1 MVGATYE
8 IMRGLT
14 LYGSYAEANRAPTP
28 AELACSDPENPCL
41 IESFLTA
48 DPPLD
53 QVVSHTYELGLRG
66 KLASHD
72 DQKLEWTAGLFHA
85 LSVNDIIMVAD
96 EISGRGFFDNAGDTL
111 RQGIEL
117 GDALHRQAPHGL
129 RQLRA
134 RRRHLPD
141 ALHSRLAQQSLG
153 RRLQLRR
160 RTAGTAVDPDEPI
173 CVQVNDGDTIPGI
186 PLHRFKTGFDY
197 WITSKWKFGA
207 DFLAASDQIF
217 FGDEGNDNPP
227 LAGYGKVDLHSSYD
241 VTQNM
246 QLYGIINNLFDARY
260 GLFGNF
266 YDLEAANSA
275 AAADPSTGAGFF
287 TNPRT
292 ITPSVPF
299 TAYGGLKVR
308 FWRAQMAC

>member
-1 MVGATYE
+1 M
-8 IMRGLT
+8 
-14 LYGSYAEANRAPTP
+14 
-28 AELACSDPENPCL
+28 
-41 IESFLTA
+41 
-48 DPPLD
+48 
-53 QVVSHTYELGLRG
+53 QVS
-66 KLASHD
+66 
-72 DQKLEWTAGLFHA
+72 
-85 LSVNDIIMVAD
+85 
-96 EISGRGFFDNAGDTL
+96 
-111 RQGIEL
+111 
-117 GDALHRQAPHGL
+117 
-129 RQLRA
+129 
-134 RRRHLPD
+134 
-141 ALHSRLAQQSLG
+141 
-153 RRLQLRR
+153 
-160 RTAGTAVDPDEPI
+160 
-173 CVQVNDGDTIPGI
+173 DGDRIPGI

-207 DFLAASDQIF
+207 DFLAASDQIL

-241 VTQNM
+241 VTQNV

-299 TAYGGLKVR
+299 TAYGGLKIR
-308 FWRAQMAC
+308 Y